1 MRPGQREVSSVD
13 EAIQD
18 KSGDAEAAGA
28 LSLEVFKKRLDK
40 HPAVAPRD
48 PPALVRGTR
57 IT

>member
-18 KSGDAEAAGA
+18 KSGDAEAVGA

-48 PPALVRGTR
+48 PSTG
-57 IT
+57 